1 MEKLKGTKTTSLVP
15 KKFRSVRDKNGTHR
29 RNKSTEP
36 GPKSRPLSEIQ
47 WLSYFIPES
56 VKQAQREKEEV
67 EKEAAKIAE
76 ITTQLEELSYTE
88 ISDEVVRFSLNSKF
102 ANGDVDKAI
111 ELIRLQQKAFAGIIQ
126 PYNPKISM
134 QGAENRGN
142 VTCYLDALLFA
153 MFAKL
158 SAFECMLKND
168 PPGENQRR
176 LAGLLRLWVNMLRSG
191 MLIHTDMTQLIQE
204 SLAACGWDE
213 AKELEQQDTSEAF
226 AFITETL
233 QLPLLALQVDLFHQG
248 KKDEDDHKVV
258 HERLLNLAV
267 PPDPEGKGIKLE
279 DCLEEYFNNKV
290 DVFRDSVE
298 EKKGDDEK
306 GPLPRETVRLI
317 AEDEDGQ
324 ASEHGDHSPHLQ
336 RRWTSQEPTIRTP
349 VSMLDVTSARPELP
363 AAPRHRSTSIIQ
375 RIVVEDNK
383 TVLDAESESLLQKAR
398 RTSSTVV
405 KAVTIPAWQFFR
417 LIPWHATASHS
428 EPSNDVEVARH
439 FNQRPVVGIC
449 LKRYT
454 MTETGFPIRQNTL
467 IDIPDSM
474 RLPHFM
480 MPDDDEKQSNG
491 LSQEYKLVLQ
501 SVVCH
506 RGDSLHSGHY
516 VSFAR
521 VAPKLLT
528 DNRRQEHDPPPDYE
542 EAQWVKFD
550 DLDLDNR
557 VSYVDDIRASLRQ
570 EMPYLLFY
578 QIVPMVDVTTASSDG
593 SVGEPPSYNES
604 TTAIAGAP
612 GTPSMEPLPERP
624 GGMSR
629 SFSGYFDSASTLVH
643 NGGGPNIR
651 FSTELERPAR
661 LSLDEAD
668 PYGTGNAGHLRVGRS
683 RRGSLAVSD
692 TTATTAITPSDV
704 GAPSMPPATPQEES
718 TATRLGRAAAKFK
731 NKSRPTSQAGE
742 TRISLTMSRWGLSRP
757 SRDTLNKDANGIG
770 ACGGNSSDNGSDDQQ
785 PEAKEVEDASD
796 KEQKDK
802 KKEKEKE
809 GHHHLHHYRKS
820 KKDKGR
826 DKDEN
831 GKEKGKDKE
840 GKKEKGDKA
849 GKNKEAGK
857 DGVPDRECAVM

>member
-1 MEKLKGTKTTSLVP
+1 
-15 KKFRSVRDKNGTHR
+15 
-29 RNKSTEP
+29 
-36 GPKSRPLSEIQ
+36 
-47 WLSYFIPES
+47 
-56 VKQAQREKEEV
+56 
-67 EKEAAKIAE
+67 
-76 ITTQLEELSYTE
+76 
-88 ISDEVVRFSLNSKF
+88 
-102 ANGDVDKAI
+102 
-111 ELIRLQQKAFAGIIQ
+111 
-126 PYNPKISM
+126 
-134 QGAENRGN
+134 
-142 VTCYLDALLFA
+142 
-153 MFAKL
+153 
-158 SAFECMLKND
+158 
-168 PPGENQRR
+168 
-176 LAGLLRLWVNMLRSG
+176 
-191 MLIHTDMTQLIQE
+191 
-204 SLAACGWDE
+204 
-213 AKELEQQDTSEAF
+213 
-226 AFITETL
+226 
-233 QLPLLALQVDLFHQG
+233 
-248 KKDEDDHKVV
+248 
-258 HERLLNLAV
+258 
-267 PPDPEGKGIKLE
+267 
-279 DCLEEYFNNKV
+279 
-290 DVFRDSVE
+290 
-298 EKKGDDEK
+298 
-306 GPLPRETVRLI
+306 
-317 AEDEDGQ
+317 
-324 ASEHGDHSPHLQ
+324 
-336 RRWTSQEPTIRTP
+336 
-349 VSMLDVTSARPELP
+349 MLDVTSVRPELP

-375 RIVVEDNK
+375 RIVVEDRK
-383 TVLDAESESLLQKAR
+383 APLDSENETLLQKAR

-417 LIPWHATASHS
+417 LIRECGPQNGNPVEVDWSTNQLDVAWHATASTG

-528 DNRRQEHDPPPDYE
+528 DNRRYEHDPPPDYE

-557 VSYVDDIRASLRQ
+557 VSYVDDIRDSLRQ

-593 SVGEPPSYNES
+593 SVNEPPSYNES
-604 TTAIAGAP
+604 ATVNTAMP

-643 NGGGPNIR
+643 NGGGPSIR
-651 FSTELERPAR
+651 FSTELERPQR
-661 LSLDEAD
+661 LSLDDD
-668 PYGTGNAGHLRVGRS
+668 PYGTGSAGHLRAGRS

-704 GAPSMPPATPQEES
+704 GAPSMPPPTPEGES

-742 TRISLTMSRWGLSRP
+742 TRISLTMSRFGLSRP
-757 SRDTLNKDANGIG
+757 SRDTLNKDAATN
-770 ACGGNSSDNGSDDQQ
+770 ASNSSEGGSDDQQ

-796 KEQKDK
+796 KDQKEKNKDQ
-802 KKEKEKE
+802 EKEKE

-826 DKDEN
+826 DKEDT
-831 GKEKGKDKE
+831 KDKGRE
-840 GKKEKGDKA
+840 KDGKKEKADKS
-849 GKNKEAGK
+849 GKNKESGK

>member
-1 MEKLKGTKTTSLVP
+1 MWQTALG
-15 KKFRSVRDKNGTHR
+15 
-29 RNKSTEP
+29 ST
-36 GPKSRPLSEIQ
+36 PL
-47 WLSYFIPES
+47 
-56 VKQAQREKEEV
+56 
-67 EKEAAKIAE
+67 
-76 ITTQLEELSYTE
+76 T
-88 ISDEVVRFSLNSKF
+88 D
-102 ANGDVDKAI
+102 
-111 ELIRLQQKAFAGIIQ
+111 GIFQ
-126 PYNPKISM
+126 
-134 QGAENRGN
+134 
-142 VTCYLDALLFA
+142 
-153 MFAKL
+153 
-158 SAFECMLKND
+158 
-168 PPGENQRR
+168 
-176 LAGLLRLWVNMLRSG
+176 
-191 MLIHTDMTQLIQE
+191 TQLIQE
-204 SLAACGWDE
+204 SLAACGWEE
-213 AKELEQQDTSEAF
+213 AQELEQQDTSEAF

-306 GPLPRETVRLI
+306 VPLPRETVRLI
-317 AEDEDGQ
+317 GEDEDGQ
-324 ASEHGDHSPHLQ
+324 ASDHGDHSPHLQ
-336 RRWTSQEPTIRTP
+336 RRWTSQDSTTRTP
-349 VSMLDVTSARPELP
+349 FSMLNVTSARPELP

-375 RIVVEDNK
+375 RIVVEDK
-383 TVLDAESESLLQKAR
+383 RPVLDAESESLLQKAR

-417 LIPWHATASHS
+417 LIRECDPLNGNPAKVDWSTNEINLAWHATVSSS

-480 MPDDDEKQSNG
+480 MPDDEKQSNG

-557 VSYVDDIRASLRQ
+557 VSYVDDIRESLRQ

-604 TTAIAGAP
+604 TIAIAGAP
-612 GTPSMEPLPERP
+612 GTPSIEPLPERP

-629 SFSGYFDSASTLVH
+629 SISGYFDSASTLVH

-651 FSTELERPAR
+651 FSTELERPVR
-661 LSLDEAD
+661 LSLDEVD
-668 PYGTGNAGHLRVGRS
+668 PYGIGSAGHLRAGRS
-683 RRGSLAVSD
+683 RRASLAVSD

-757 SRDTLNKDANGIG
+757 SRDTLNKDANGAG
-770 ACGGNSSDNGSDDQQ
+770 GGNSSEGGSDDQQ
-785 PEAKEVEDASD
+785 SEAKEVEDASD

-802 KKEKEKE
+802 KKDKDKEKDKE
-809 GHHHLHHYRKS
+809 KDGHHHLHHYRKS

-826 DKDEN
+826 DKEDN

-840 GKKEKGDKA
+840 GKKEKGDKS

>member
-15 KKFRSVRDKNGTHR
+15 KKFRSVREKNDLHR

-36 GPKSRPLSEIQ
+36 GPKSRPLSDMA
-47 WLSYFIPES
+47 WLSIFRPES
-56 VKQAQREKEEV
+56 VKQALREKGEV
-67 EKEAAKIAE
+67 EKEASKIAE
-76 ITTQLEELSYTE
+76 ITRQLEELNYTE
-88 ISDEVVRFSLNSKF
+88 ISEQIVRFSLNSKF
-102 ANGDVDKAI
+102 ANGDVNKAI

-168 PPGENQRR
+168 PADENHGR
-176 LAGLLRLWVNMLRSG
+176 LAALLRLWVNMLRSG

-204 SLAACGWDE
+204 SLAACGWEE
-213 AKELEQQDTSEAF
+213 AQELEQQDTSEAF

-267 PPDPEGKGIKLE
+267 PPDPDGKGIKLE

-298 EKKGDDEK
+298 EKKGDDER
-306 GPLPRETVRLI
+306 GPLPRETERLLS
-317 AEDEDGQ
+317 EDEDGQ
-324 ASEHGDHSPHLQ
+324 TSDQGDNSPNLQ
-336 RRWTSQEPTIRTP
+336 RRWTSQDSTTRTP
-349 VSMLDVTSARPELP
+349 VSMLDITSARPELP

-375 RIVVEDNK
+375 RIVVEDRK
-383 TVLDAESESLLQKAR
+383 PPLDAENKTLLQKAK

-417 LIPWHATASHS
+417 LIPWHATAASNG

-516 VSFAR
+516 VAFAR

-528 DNRRQEHDPPPDYE
+528 DNRRYEHDPPPDYE

-557 VSYVDDIRASLRQ
+557 VSYVDDIRDSLRQ

-578 QIVPMVDVTTASSDG
+578 QIVPMVDVTAASTDG

-604 TTAIAGAP
+604 TTVVTSVP

-629 SFSGYFDSASTLVH
+629 SISGYFDSASTLVH

-661 LSLDEAD
+661 LSLDDD
-668 PYGTGNAGHLRVGRS
+668 PYGTGSAGRLRAGRS

-692 TTATTAITPSDV
+692 TTTTTTAITPSDV
-704 GAPSMPPATPQEES
+704 GAPSIQPSTPPEES
-718 TATRLGRAAAKFK
+718 TSTRLGRAAAKFK
-731 NKSRPTSQAGE
+731 SKSRPTSQAGE
-742 TRISLTMSRWGLSRP
+742 TRISLTITRWGLTRP
-757 SRDTLNKDANGIG
+757 SRDALNKDANSG
-770 ACGGNSSDNGSDDQQ
+770 AGNSSEGGSDEQQ
-785 PEAKEVEDASD
+785 QEVKEVEDVSD
-796 KEQKDK
+796 KNQ
-802 KKEKEKE
+802 KEKNKDKE

-826 DKDEN
+826 DKDDT
-831 GKEKGKDKE
+831 KEKSKDKE
-840 GKKEKGDKA
+840 GKKEKGDKL
-849 GKNKEAGK
+849 GKSKETGK